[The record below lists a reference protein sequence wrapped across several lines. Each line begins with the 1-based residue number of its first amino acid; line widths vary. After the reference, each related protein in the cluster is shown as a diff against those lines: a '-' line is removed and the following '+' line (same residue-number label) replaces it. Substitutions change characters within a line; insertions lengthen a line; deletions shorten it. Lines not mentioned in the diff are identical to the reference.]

1 MNELILNL
9 LYEYI
14 SFKDLMLLRTVNNE
28 TKKIYN
34 NPIYWKII
42 NLTETSIREINE
54 LIDIFNDSKNVILY
68 NLSKERDSHILI
80 YPTSL
85 ALQFLNLRLLIY
97 WLKNIA

>member
-14 SFKDLMLLRTVNNE
+14 SFKELMLLRTVNNE

-34 NPIYWKII
+34 NPTYWKII
-42 NLTETSIREINE
+42 NLTDTSIREIKE

-68 NLSKERDSHILI
+68 NLSKGPAGCILI

-85 ALQFLNLRLLIY
+85 AHQFLNLRLLIY
-97 WLKNIA
+97 